1 VAVKQLSETSNQG
14 KTQFATEIETIS
26 RVQHRNLVKL
36 YGCCL
41 EGNKPLLVYEYLEN
55 GSLDKA
61 LFGTSSFQFN
71 ATVSLGVHICYIKTY
86 TFICRKWETE
96 PRLVNTLRDMLRH
109 CKRSGLSP

>member
-1 VAVKQLSETSNQG
+1 MAVKQLSETSRQG
-14 KTQFATEIETIS
+14 KKEFATEIETIS

-61 LFGTSSFQFN
+61 VFGTSSLHFDT
-71 ATVSLGVHICYIKTY
+71 TVTLGVQVSYINSKT
-86 TFICRKWETE
+86 
-96 PRLVNTLRDMLRH
+96 
-109 CKRSGLSP
+109 

>member
-1 VAVKQLSETSNQG
+1 MAVKQLSETSHQG
-14 KTQFATEIETIS
+14 KKEFATEIETIS

-61 LFGTSSFQFN
+61 LFGTSS
-71 ATVSLGVHICYIKTY
+71 SK
-86 TFICRKWETE
+86 FIQLYGCVVG
-96 PRLVNTLRDMLRH
+96 RLNINIYMQEVGD
-109 CKRSGLSP
+109 